1 MGLKSVGGKLLAISG
16 RLVDACCCGPKKQYD
31 CVTTGVDSCGRAVV
45 ECQKV
50 TSGGKYTTPNCD
62 GLCPLSPPCECN
74 PPCDGCSE
82 CVDGV
87 CEPTY
92 GGCEECV
99 NGTVQSA
106 CGECEICIDGQCVPC
121 PSGYECVDGVC
132 CSGPDCDPPPGTYYC
147 CYEYDDTVSPGSPE
161 EPRNGVTST
170 YCFNGPCGTMIDNVF
185 VPQAWRTAGGPY
197 DSSEECEDNCQ
208 KHNCVPDACNNY
220 SCVPDSAGAYLTK
233 EDCDENCDDP
243 SGGQCALS
251 PDNFTASGTGAGVQ
265 SYFFSVGSAAFTG
278 SREICV
284 AYASTTGR
292 PIRVQ
297 IWSPDMGE
305 DGCTQIASRT
315 IKGDSQWRCEEE
327 CSCDFDAPGGC
338 KGAPK
343 GFVKW
348 RTKQKN
354 VTTFEVQVRTEC
366 ADNEWQIGVTCGAC
380 MEMPEI
386 DCCCGPCTLDAVE
399 DTEER
404 VAGDHPDTFVDTTY
418 SSYPAGMNEEFY
430 RDKLSCDPDDYAI
443 FPVTLLSQLVNAA
456 KKTEYEEQCYRVYFW
471 VDMSYTHYSE
481 GGVDAA
487 GLDCFSDGWTTVKK
501 IRAFVSADCSLTLE
515 DKTGELL
522 TQTRFESDECDEP
535 SGCDGNRATPVYKD
549 PKTPAVSCVNPLT

>member
-1 MGLKSVGGKLLAISG
+1 MGLRSVGGKLLAIAG
-16 RLVDACCCGPKKQYD
+16 RLVDACCCGQKKQYD
-31 CVTTGVDSCGRAVV
+31 CVPVGVDSCGNALV

-50 TSGGKYTTPNCD
+50 PFGGTYATPNCD
-62 GLCPLSPPCECN
+62 NQCPLPPPCECD

-87 CEPTY
+87 CEPNY

-106 CGECEICIDGQCVPC
+106 CGPCEMCIDGVCTPC

-132 CSGPDCDPPPGTYYC
+132 CNGPNCDPPPGNYYC
-147 CYEYDDTVSPGSPE
+147 CYEYDDTVSPGSPD
-161 EPRNGVTST
+161 EPRDGVTTT
-170 YCFNGPCGTMIDNVF
+170 YCFNGPCGKMIDNVF

-197 DSSEECEDNCQ
+197 DSAAECEDNCQ
-208 KHNCVPDACNNY
+208 KHSCAPDACNNY

-251 PDNFTASGTGAGVQ
+251 PDNFTASGTGAGVR

-315 IKGDSQWRCEEE
+315 IKGDSQWRCQEE
-327 CSCDFDAPGGC
+327 CACDFGAPGGC

-354 VTTFEVQVRTEC
+354 VTTFEVEVRTEC

-386 DCCCGPCTLDAVE
+386 DCCCDACTLDGEYNEYSILGAAVCGLPDDGSGVPSQTLVGGPVSAQQVFTIGDQSAGADE
-399 DTEER
+399 QVQVSDYLRQDVVDRYKADCYQVYLWWDRAYRHFAEAQPFGGGGCF
-404 VAGDHPDTFVDTTY
+404 VANGDSIKY
-418 SSYPAGMNEEFY
+418 
-430 RDKLSCDPDDYAI
+430 KLS
-443 FPVTLLSQLVNAA
+443 
-456 KKTEYEEQCYRVYFW
+456 
-471 VDMSYTHYSE
+471 
-481 GGVDAA
+481 
-487 GLDCFSDGWTTVKK
+487 
-501 IRAFVSADCSLTLE
+501 AFVSADCSLTLE
-515 DKTGELL
+515 DKSSDIFTQL
-522 TQTRFESDECDEP
+522 TFETSDINDSLPNQALEVKW
-535 SGCDGNRATPVYKD
+535 ATLKD
-549 PKTPAVSCVNPLT
+549 TTPTCVNPLS